1 MRTSQDKECIFL
13 WIMETV
19 PFDEALEVYV
29 QLPVWVAFKKRNWGS
44 TVLKFLLKFI
54 SALTFDRLW
63 KNSKL

>member
-29 QLPVWVAFKKRNWGS
+29 QLPVWVAFKKQLGIHS
-44 TVLKFLLKFI
+44 VKIPLEVY
-54 SALTFDRLW
+54 
-63 KNSKL
+63 